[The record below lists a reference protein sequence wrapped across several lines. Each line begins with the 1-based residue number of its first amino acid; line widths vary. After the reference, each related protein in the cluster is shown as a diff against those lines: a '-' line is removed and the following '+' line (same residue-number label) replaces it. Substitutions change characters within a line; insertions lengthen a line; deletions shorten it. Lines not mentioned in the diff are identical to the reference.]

1 MHPDLKEYSTQY
13 GKVRKFSDDGIQ
25 SAIDA
30 ALKHVSKD
38 KPVAVVGHVSHE
50 GWRVSAAARIGD
62 DWTIMAAAYDSWEP
76 DEPLTVE
83 GQVVWT
89 P

>member
-1 MHPDLKEYSTQY
+1 MHKMLREYSTRY
-13 GKVRKFSDDGIQ
+13 GKVRKFDDEMIQ
-25 SAIDA
+25 GAVDA

-38 KPVAVVGHVSHE
+38 KPVAVVGHVTNE

-62 DWTIMAAAYDSWEP
+62 DWTILAAAYDSFEP

>member
-1 MHPDLKEYSTQY
+1 MHPALKEYSAEY
-13 GKVRKFSDDGIQ
+13 GKVRKFSDDNIQ

-38 KPVAVVGHVSHE
+38 KPVAVVGHASKD

-76 DEPLTVE
+76 DDPLVVE
-83 GQVVWT
+83 AQVVWT